1 MEFVVEPTIVNRDSP
16 TRRGSMDVTKLLL
29 FTPFTLLL
37 DSLLDNLSSK
47 VILSVSAIR
56 HAILLLS
63 DSAAVIRLPD
73 TRHTWNVL
81 VCVCVCVKTCL
92 RKSRD

>member
-1 MEFVVEPTIVNRDSP
+1 MEPTIVSRDSP

-63 DSAAVIRLPD
+63 DSATVIRLPD

-81 VCVCVCVKTCL
+81 VCV
-92 RKSRD
+92 